1 MLTDDLLDQLYTAPP
16 ERFIAVR
23 DDAVAAARKAG
34 DRSTAEAIGKLRK
47 PTVAAWLVNLL
58 SRKRPELLGELL
70 ALGDALR
77 TAQHDLRGSELR
89 ELSIRRRAAIG
100 GLVGQVRQLAREAG
114 RDGREALPLGEVEAT
129 LAAALAE
136 PEVAEAVRAGTL
148 TRATGYAGFGE
159 TPKPRLRVI
168 DGGLKEKAGKDTAG
182 KDTAGK
188 DTAGKDT
195 AGKGKVNEEAH
206 EAARTRA
213 REAQAELHRATQAEQ
228 DAARVLAELTA
239 QLEELRERQ
248 AQAQLD
254 LRQAR
259 LRLKAAQR
267 AAARTGA

>member
-1 MLTDDLLDQLYTAPP
+1 VLTDDLLDQLYTAPP

-188 DTAGKDT
+188 
-195 AGKGKVNEEAH
+195 GKVNEEAH

-213 REAQAELHRATQAEQ
+213 KEAQAELHRATQAEQ
-228 DAARVLAELTA
+228 DAARVLAELTT

>member
-1 MLTDDLLDQLYTAPP
+1 VPSDDLLDQLYTAPP

-23 DDAVAAARKAG
+23 DDAVAAARRVG

-58 SRKRPELLGELL
+58 ARKRPELVGELL

-77 TAQHDLRGSELR
+77 TAQHDLRGEELR
-89 ELSIRRRAAIG
+89 ELSTRRRAAIG
-100 GLVGQVRQLAREAG
+100 ALVGQVRQLAREAG
-114 RDGREALPLGEVEAT
+114 RAGQEALPLGEVEAT
-129 LAAALAE
+129 LSAALAE

-168 DGGLKEKAGKDTAG
+168 DGGLKEIEKPRRD
-182 KDTAGK
+182 
-188 DTAGKDT
+188 
-195 AGKGKVNEEAH
+195 KGDEEAR

-239 QLEELRERQ
+239 QLDDLRERQ
-248 AQAQLD
+248 AQAQLN

-267 AAARTGA
+267 AAARTGG

>member
-188 DTAGKDT
+188 
-195 AGKGKVNEEAH
+195 GKVNEEAH

>member
-1 MLTDDLLDQLYTAPP
+1 VTVLPEALLDRLYTAPP
-16 ERFIAVR
+16 ERFIAAR
-23 DDAVAAARKAG
+23 DEAVAAARRAG

-58 SRKRPELLGELL
+58 ARKRTELLGELL
-70 ALGDALR
+70 ALGDSLR
-77 TAQHDLRGSELR
+77 MAQHDLRGDELR
-89 ELSIRRRAAIG
+89 ELSSQRRAAIG
-100 GLVGQVRQLAREAG
+100 GLIGQARQLAREAG
-114 RDGREALPLGEVEAT
+114 RDSRENLPLGEVEAT

-136 PEVAEAVRAGTL
+136 PEVAAAVRAGTL
-148 TRATGYAGFGE
+148 ARATGYAGFGE

-168 DGGLKEKAGKDTAG
+168 DGGLKEAEKPRQDKAS
-182 KDTAGK
+182 
-188 DTAGKDT
+188 
-195 AGKGKVNEEAH
+195 EEAR